1 MEKEGTHNFSES
13 LPQLYRFCRL
23 LTGDPVKALEAFKNT
38 VREAALLASRRQLP
52 ADRLW
57 PFHEARHQCRDSPSE
72 VAVAADSVDEPISK
86 EVTAQVRQ
94 LGTDQLAAWI
104 SSSPEPQRSA
114 LALYYLN
121 EFSHRE
127 MQSLLDLKMSELA
140 ALISQGRA
148 RFQAWLKMIPETP

>member
-1 MEKEGTHNFSES
+1 MSHNFSER
-13 LPQLYRFCRL
+13 LPQLYRFCFL
-23 LTGDPVKALEAFKNT
+23 LTGDPAQALTAFQNT

-57 PFHEARHQCRDSPSE
+57 PFHEARHQCQISPNE
-72 VAVAADSVDEPISK
+72 NAAATADLPDEPASD
-86 EVTAQVRQ
+86 ELAGQVGQ
-94 LGTDQLAAWI
+94 LKPDQLAGWI
-104 SSSPEPQRSA
+104 ASSPEPQRSA

-127 MQSLLDLKMSELA
+127 MQTLLDLKMNELA

-148 RFQAWLKMIPETP
+148 RFQAWLKTAPETP